1 METIDSLYYVLTDH
15 HGSWEKVMDEG
26 KNTGHEH
33 HSHFGLINMKFTL
46 SERSAKRCLST
57 AERCELGGANGR
69 MYDPVMSSF
78 LSVDQ
83 LVFYQTTPF
92 IIESEKFS
100 QNQ

>member
-46 SERSAKRCLST
+46 SERSAKLFCHWNVKNSPESREKAKNGAKPATCGDTTKTDNLLSQT
-57 AERCELGGANGR
+57 ERIKRQSL
-69 MYDPVMSSF
+69 
-78 LSVDQ
+78 
-83 LVFYQTTPF
+83 
-92 IIESEKFS
+92 
-100 QNQ
+100 